1 MSERN
6 VQNMVPTVQS
16 TKHDSVK
23 ILVTGGSSGVGQA
36 VIRRLSDQN
45 HVYAPARAELNLGN
59 FEQIDQY
66 DLGQYDVVINC
77 AGANAGAYL
86 GWLNNTCENQS
97 QQVSVNF
104 TGALLLAKQYVKQ
117 RSQGQFVFVTSYN
130 IEDPI
135 ALNIFYTASKAAL
148 RYSMQTLRRE
158 FPGILFTEICPGKIK
173 TNMLRQN
180 YQGAKT
186 DQEIEQIY
194 AQSPSLEAD
203 DVAKVIEAAVQNKLT
218 QVTILPNEKT

>member
-1 MSERN
+1 M
-6 VQNMVPTVQS
+6 QS
-16 TKHDSVK
+16 MKHNSLK

-45 HVYAPARAELNLGN
+45 RVYAPARAELDLGN

-173 TNMLRQN
+173 TNMLKQN

-194 AQSPSLEAD
+194 AQSLSLEPD
-203 DVAKVIEAAVQNKLT
+203 DVAKVIETAVQNKLT

>member
-1 MSERN
+1 M
-6 VQNMVPTVQS
+6 QS

-36 VIRRLSDQN
+36 VVHRLSDQYQV
-45 HVYAPARAELNLGN
+45 HAPGRDKLDLSN

-66 DLGQYDVVINC
+66 DLGHYDVVINC

-86 GWLNNTCENQS
+86 GWLNNTCQNQS

-130 IEDPI
+130 IEDPL

-158 FPGILFTEICPGKIK
+158 YPGILFTEICPGKIK

-180 YQGAKT
+180 YQGTKT
-186 DQEIEQIY
+186 DEEIESLY
-194 AQSPSLEAD
+194 TQSLSLEPDA
-203 DVAKVIEAAVQNKLT
+203 VAKVIETAVQNKLT
-218 QVTILPNEKT
+218 QITLVPNEKT

>member
-1 MSERN
+1 M
-6 VQNMVPTVQS
+6 
-16 TKHDSVK
+16 K
-23 ILVTGGSSGVGQA
+23 IFVTGGSSGVGQA
-36 VIRRLSDQN
+36 VAEKLAKTNQVYTPSRLDLDLQNVDQIESFDLSD
-45 HVYAPARAELNLGN
+45 
-59 FEQIDQY
+59 
-66 DLGQYDVVINC
+66 YDVVINC
-77 AGANAGAYL
+77 AGSNPGAYL
-86 GWLNNTCENQS
+86 GWQNNSGQNQS

-173 TNMLRQN
+173 TNMLKQN
-180 YQGAKT
+180 YQGTKT
-186 DQEIEQIY
+186 DQEIEKMY

-218 QVTILPNEKT
+218 QVTLVPNV

>member
-1 MSERN
+1 M
-6 VQNMVPTVQS
+6 
-16 TKHDSVK
+16 KHNSLK

-45 HVYAPARAELNLGN
+45 RVYAPARAELDLGN

-173 TNMLRQN
+173 TNMLKQN

-194 AQSPSLEAD
+194 AQSLSLEPD
-203 DVAKVIEAAVQNKLT
+203 DVAKVIETAVQNKLT

>member
-1 MSERN
+1 M
-6 VQNMVPTVQS
+6 
-16 TKHDSVK
+16 K

-36 VIRRLSDQN
+36 VVRRLSDQN
-45 HVYAPARAELNLGN
+45 QVYAPVRAELDLGN
-59 FEQIDQY
+59 FQQINQY

-77 AGANAGAYL
+77 AGDNGGAYA

-97 QQVSVNF
+97 QQVAVNF

-117 RSQGQFVFVTSYN
+117 RSQGQFVYVTSYN
-130 IEDPI
+130 IEDPR
-135 ALNIFYTASKAAL
+135 AYNIFYTASKAAL

-158 FPGILFTEICPGKIK
+158 YPGFLFTEICPGKIK

-186 DQEIEQIY
+186 DQEIESLY
-194 AQSPSLEAD
+194 TQSLSLDPDA
-203 DVAKVIEAAVQNKLT
+203 VARIIETAVQNKLT
-218 QVTILPNEKT
+218 QITMVPNEKT

>member
-1 MSERN
+1 M
-6 VQNMVPTVQS
+6 QS

-36 VIRRLSDQN
+36 VVHRLSDQYQV
-45 HVYAPARAELNLGN
+45 HAPGRDKLDLSN

-86 GWLNNTCENQS
+86 GWLNNTCKNQS

-130 IEDPI
+130 IEDPL

-158 FPGILFTEICPGKIK
+158 YPGILFTEICPGKIK

-180 YQGAKT
+180 YQGTKT
-186 DQEIEQIY
+186 DQEIESLY
-194 AQSPSLEAD
+194 TQSLSLEPDA
-203 DVAKVIEAAVQNKLT
+203 VAKVIETAVQNKLT
-218 QVTILPNEKT
+218 QITLVPNEKT

>member
-1 MSERN
+1 M
-6 VQNMVPTVQS
+6 QS
-16 TKHDSVK
+16 MKHDSMK

-36 VIRRLSDQN
+36 VVRRLSDQN
-45 HVYAPARAELNLGN
+45 QVYAPVRAELDLGN
-59 FEQIDQY
+59 FQQINQY

-77 AGANAGAYL
+77 AGDNGGAYA

-97 QQVSVNF
+97 QQVAVNF

-117 RSQGQFVFVTSYN
+117 RSQGQFVYVTSYN
-130 IEDPI
+130 IEDPR
-135 ALNIFYTASKAAL
+135 AYNIFYTASKAAL

-158 FPGILFTEICPGKIK
+158 YPGFLFTEICPGKIK

-186 DQEIEQIY
+186 DQEIESLY
-194 AQSPSLEAD
+194 TQSLSLDPDA
-203 DVAKVIEAAVQNKLT
+203 VAKIIETAVQNKLT
-218 QVTILPNEKT
+218 QITLVPNEKT

>member
-1 MSERN
+1 M
-6 VQNMVPTVQS
+6 QS
-16 TKHDSVK
+16 MKHNSLK

-45 HVYAPARAELNLGN
+45 RVYAPARAELNLGN
-59 FEQIDQY
+59 FKQIDQY

-173 TNMLRQN
+173 TNMLKQN

-194 AQSPSLEAD
+194 AQSLSLEPD
-203 DVAKVIEAAVQNKLT
+203 DVAKVIETAVQNKLT

>member
-1 MSERN
+1 
-6 VQNMVPTVQS
+6 VQS
-16 TKHDSVK
+16 MKHNSLK

-45 HVYAPARAELNLGN
+45 RVYAPARAELDLGN

-173 TNMLRQN
+173 TNMLKQN

-194 AQSPSLEAD
+194 AQSLSLEPD
-203 DVAKVIEAAVQNKLT
+203 DVAKVIETAVQNKLT

>member
-1 MSERN
+1 M
-6 VQNMVPTVQS
+6 
-16 TKHDSVK
+16 K

-36 VIRRLSDQN
+36 VVRRLCDQ
-45 HVYAPARAELNLGN
+45 HQVHAPGRAELDLGN
-59 FEQIDQY
+59 IKQIDQY

-130 IEDPI
+130 IEDPL

-158 FPGILFTEICPGKIK
+158 YPGILFTEICPGKIK

-180 YQGAKT
+180 YQGTKT
-186 DQEIEQIY
+186 DQEIESLY
-194 AQSPSLEAD
+194 TQSLSLEPDA
-203 DVAKVIEAAVQNKLT
+203 VAKIIETAVQNKLT
-218 QVTILPNEKT
+218 QITLVPNEKT

>member
-1 MSERN
+1 M
-6 VQNMVPTVQS
+6 QS
-16 TKHDSVK
+16 MKHNSLK

-45 HVYAPARAELNLGN
+45 RVYAPARAELDLGN
-59 FEQIDQY
+59 FGQIDQY

-158 FPGILFTEICPGKIK
+158 FPEILFTEICPGKIK
-173 TNMLRQN
+173 TNMLKQN

-194 AQSPSLEAD
+194 AQSLSLEAD

-218 QVTILPNEKT
+218 QITILPNV

>member
-1 MSERN
+1 M
-6 VQNMVPTVQS
+6 
-16 TKHDSVK
+16 KHNSLK

-45 HVYAPARAELNLGN
+45 HVYAPARTELDLGN

-194 AQSPSLEAD
+194 AQSLSLEPD
-203 DVAKVIEAAVQNKLT
+203 DVAKVIETAVQNKLT

>member
-1 MSERN
+1 M
-6 VQNMVPTVQS
+6 
-16 TKHDSVK
+16 K
-23 ILVTGGSSGVGQA
+23 IFVTGGSSGVGQA
-36 VIRRLSDQN
+36 VAEKLAKTNQVYTPSRLDLDLQNVDQIESLDLSD
-45 HVYAPARAELNLGN
+45 
-59 FEQIDQY
+59 
-66 DLGQYDVVINC
+66 YDVVINC
-77 AGANAGAYL
+77 AGSNPGAYL
-86 GWLNNTCENQS
+86 GWQNNSGQNQN

-173 TNMLRQN
+173 TNMLKQN
-180 YQGAKT
+180 YQGTKT
-186 DQEIEQIY
+186 DLEIEKMY

-218 QVTILPNEKT
+218 QVTLVPNEKT

>member
-1 MSERN
+1 MLSTE
-6 VQNMVPTVQS
+6 PTVQS

-36 VIRRLSDQN
+36 VVHRLSDQYQV
-45 HVYAPARAELNLGN
+45 HAPGRDKLDLSN

-86 GWLNNTCENQS
+86 GWLNNTCQNQS

-117 RSQGQFVFVTSYN
+117 RSHGQFVFVTSYN
-130 IEDPI
+130 IEDPL
-135 ALNIFYTASKAAL
+135 ALNIFYTAI
-148 RYSMQTLRRE
+148 
-158 FPGILFTEICPGKIK
+158 IL
-173 TNMLRQN
+173 
-180 YQGAKT
+180 
-186 DQEIEQIY
+186 
-194 AQSPSLEAD
+194 
-203 DVAKVIEAAVQNKLT
+203 
-218 QVTILPNEKT
+218 

>member
-1 MSERN
+1 ME
-6 VQNMVPTVQS
+6 PTVQS
-16 TKHDSVK
+16 MKHNSLK

-45 HVYAPARAELNLGN
+45 RVYAPARAELDLGN

-173 TNMLRQN
+173 TNMLKQN

-194 AQSPSLEAD
+194 AQSLSLEPD
-203 DVAKVIEAAVQNKLT
+203 DVAKVIETAVQNKLT

>member
-1 MSERN
+1 
-6 VQNMVPTVQS
+6 VQS
-16 TKHDSVK
+16 MKHDSLK

-45 HVYAPARAELNLGN
+45 HVYAPARSELDLGN

-194 AQSPSLEAD
+194 AQSLSLEPD
-203 DVAKVIEAAVQNKLT
+203 DVAKVIETAVQNKLT
-218 QVTILPNEKT
+218 QVTILPNENT

>member
-1 MSERN
+1 ME
-6 VQNMVPTVQS
+6 PTVQS
-16 TKHDSVK
+16 TKRDSVK
-23 ILVTGGSSGVGQA
+23 ILVTGGSGGVGQA

-45 HVYAPARAELNLGN
+45 HVYAPARAELDLGN

-194 AQSPSLEAD
+194 AQSLSLEPD
-203 DVAKVIEAAVQNKLT
+203 DVAKVIETAVQNKLT

>member
-1 MSERN
+1 MLSTE
-6 VQNMVPTVQS
+6 PTVQS

-36 VIRRLSDQN
+36 VVHRLSDQYQV
-45 HVYAPARAELNLGN
+45 HAPGRDKLDLSN

-86 GWLNNTCENQS
+86 GWLNNTCKNQS

-130 IEDPI
+130 IEDPL

-158 FPGILFTEICPGKIK
+158 YPGILFTEICPGKIK

-180 YQGAKT
+180 YQGTKT
-186 DQEIEQIY
+186 DQEIESLY
-194 AQSPSLEAD
+194 TQSLSLEPDA
-203 DVAKVIEAAVQNKLT
+203 VAKVIETAVQNKLT
-218 QVTILPNEKT
+218 QITLVPNEKT

>member
-1 MSERN
+1 MLSTE
-6 VQNMVPTVQS
+6 PTVQS

-36 VIRRLSDQN
+36 VVHRLSDQYQV
-45 HVYAPARAELNLGN
+45 HAPGRDKLDLSN

-66 DLGQYDVVINC
+66 DLGHYDVVINC

-86 GWLNNTCENQS
+86 GWLNNTCQNQS

-130 IEDPI
+130 IEDPL

-158 FPGILFTEICPGKIK
+158 YPGILFTEICPGKIK

-180 YQGAKT
+180 YQGTKT
-186 DQEIEQIY
+186 DEEIESLY
-194 AQSPSLEAD
+194 TQSLSLEPDA
-203 DVAKVIEAAVQNKLT
+203 VAKVIETAVQNKLT
-218 QVTILPNEKT
+218 QITLVPNEKT

>member
-1 MSERN
+1 M
-6 VQNMVPTVQS
+6 QS

-36 VIRRLSDQN
+36 VVHRLSDQYQV
-45 HVYAPARAELNLGN
+45 HAPGRDKLDLSN

-86 GWLNNTCENQS
+86 GWLNNTCQNQS

-117 RSQGQFVFVTSYN
+117 RSHGQFVFVTSYN
-130 IEDPI
+130 IEDPL

-158 FPGILFTEICPGKIK
+158 YPGILFTEICPGKIK

-180 YQGAKT
+180 YQGTKT
-186 DQEIEQIY
+186 DQEIESLY
-194 AQSPSLEAD
+194 TQSLSLEPDA
-203 DVAKVIEAAVQNKLT
+203 VSEVIETAVQNKLT
-218 QVTILPNEKT
+218 QITLVPNEKT

>member
-1 MSERN
+1 ME
-6 VQNMVPTVQS
+6 PTVQS
-16 TKHDSVK
+16 MKHNSLK

-45 HVYAPARAELNLGN
+45 RVYAPARAELDLGN

-148 RYSMQTLRRE
+148 RYSMQTFRRE

-173 TNMLRQN
+173 TNMLKQN

-186 DQEIEQIY
+186 DLEIEQIY
-194 AQSPSLEAD
+194 AQSLSLEPD
-203 DVAKVIEAAVQNKLT
+203 DVAKVIETAVQNKLT

>member
-1 MSERN
+1 MSELS
-6 VQNMVPTVQS
+6 VPSTEPTVQS
-16 TKHDSVK
+16 TKHDSMK
-23 ILVTGGSSGVGQA
+23 ILVTGGSSGVGHA
-36 VIRRLSDQN
+36 VVRRLSNQ
-45 HVYAPARAELNLGN
+45 HQVHAPDRAELDLGN

-66 DLGQYDVVINC
+66 DLDQYDVVINC

-86 GWLNNTCENQS
+86 GWLNNTCGNQS

-130 IEDPI
+130 IEDPM

-158 FPGILFTEICPGKIK
+158 FPSIVFTEICPGKIK
-173 TNMLRQN
+173 TNMLKQN
-180 YQGAKT
+180 YQGFKT
-186 DQEIEQIY
+186 DQEIEQMY
-194 AQSPSLEAD
+194 VETPSLTAD
-203 DVAKVIEAAVQNKLT
+203 QVAKTIETAIIDKLT
-218 QVTILPNEKT
+218 QITMVPNV

>member
-1 MSERN
+1 M
-6 VQNMVPTVQS
+6 QS
-16 TKHDSVK
+16 MKHNSLK

-45 HVYAPARAELNLGN
+45 RVYAPARAELDLGN

-104 TGALLLAKQYVKQ
+104 TGALLLAKQYVKH

-173 TNMLRQN
+173 TNMLKQN

-194 AQSPSLEAD
+194 AQSLSLEPD
-203 DVAKVIEAAVQNKLT
+203 DVAKVIETAVQNKLT

>member
-1 MSERN
+1 M
-6 VQNMVPTVQS
+6 QS